1 MFHEGFAPIM
11 PGNTK
16 FAPLWRQE
24 ARKWCSIKFIYCEIY
39 IYYLLMLSYES
50 WTYFSGTV
58 MVTHISFWVSN
69 IGDSMISSA
78 VWTTNIL
85 KLCLTGMVCLPR
97 LMACLFGAMV
107 ICMFLVENFII
118 VLIKQH
124 KQCAKDTQ
132 KPFLLIGKESRI
144 ILMLSLGM

>member
-1 MFHEGFAPIM
+1 
-11 PGNTK
+11 
-16 FAPLWRQE
+16 
-24 ARKWCSIKFIYCEIY
+24 
-39 IYYLLMLSYES
+39 
-50 WTYFSGTV
+50 

-124 KQCAKDTQ
+124 KQCVKDTQ

-144 ILMLSLGM
+144 ILTLSLGMLHIYKYIYIYMLSYIERSDLKCLQTQIRYYWYGFYVT